1 MESLDDVR
9 RALTD
14 PSTKTLGIR
23 DDGRLVAA
31 VRSVV
36 VPDRMSVELGR
47 LAVVPDRQGEG
58 YGSRL
63 LATVEE
69 RLPESVIEIRLIT
82 GEHSPANLRFYAR
95 CGFEECG
102 REPTSAGYSVV
113 HLAKRLRRPGHT
125 AS

>member
-69 RLPESVIEIRLIT
+69 RPPESVIGIQLIT
-82 GEHSPANLRFYAR
+82 GEHSPANLRF
-95 CGFEECG
+95 
-102 REPTSAGYSVV
+102 
-113 HLAKRLRRPGHT
+113 
-125 AS
+125 